1 MDARDEKMN
10 ATKEEMNQKMD
21 ARMEKMEGKIDK
33 QKDAII
39 TSLNKKFQMEVEA
52 NKYEI
57 TGIKEQMKDVETN
70 L

>member
-10 ATKEEMNQKMD
+10 ATKEEMNEKMN
-21 ARMEKMEGKIDK
+21 ARMEKMEGKIDM
-33 QKDAII
+33 QKDAIV
-39 TSLNKKFQMEVEA
+39 TSLNEKFQMEVKA
-52 NKYEI
+52 NKNEI